1 MHEWLS
7 GGVSPCQGEG
17 RGFESRLVLS
27 KKCEKEEISDGY
39 LFFCMFD
46 PAGFERFEVL
56 RSAPDVRLRRL
67 VLSIR
72 CLFFACS
79 SLVRFERFEV
89 LAPICS
95 SQETSCAIKN
105 YLFFQKKQATS
116 DFCAI
121 MLYYEKVR
129 CIKRGE

>member
-1 MHEWLS
+1 M
-7 GGVSPCQGEG
+7 G
-17 RGFESRLVLS
+17 
-27 KKCEKEEISDGY
+27 IS
-39 LFFCMFD
+39 FFGMFD

-72 CLFFACS
+72 CEKEEISDGYDGYLLFFS
-79 SLVRFERFEV
+79 HVRVWSGLNGSKSWLRSV
-89 LAPICS
+89 HRRRHHVRLKI
-95 SQETSCAIKN
+95 I
-105 YLFFQKKQATS
+105 YFFRKKQATS